1 MPLNLWCPCL
11 LGVLWLSVQACL
23 CICSVYPFT
32 NQEAV
37 AAETERSITPQG
49 LAGQQNAEEW
59 QVSCR
64 SERTYMLVQRCGR
77 PYTFSWTWSGELK
90 LTVGAGL

>member
-1 MPLNLWCPCL
+1 M
-11 LGVLWLSVQACL
+11 
-23 CICSVYPFT
+23 
-32 NQEAV
+32 
-37 AAETERSITPQG
+37 AAGTERSVTPQG

-64 SERTYMLVQRCGR
+64 SERAYMTEEVLLVQWCGR
-77 PYTFSWTWSGELK
+77 PYTFSWTWSGELR